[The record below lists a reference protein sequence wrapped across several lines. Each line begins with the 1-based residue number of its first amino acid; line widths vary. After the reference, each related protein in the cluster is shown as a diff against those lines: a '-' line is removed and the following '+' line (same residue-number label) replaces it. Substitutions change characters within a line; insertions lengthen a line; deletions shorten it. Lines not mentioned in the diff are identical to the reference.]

1 MKLCHTA
8 EKSQNILIAIYSAKD
23 GDKEN
28 IKRFNKART
37 KINRCLKCNTIKRLL
52 IWLFYLCLCCVAD
65 VIQLWLFIVILIFRF
80 VVDRVL
86 DTSYNHDEYFDKG
99 EHTHANHKTEY
110 VHRIWFFGIIVLYI
124 VSRRGQYKRYVLS
137 ESVPED
143 KWIKHRIAGHV
154 NIGVIFLCIRN
165 SQ

>member
-1 MKLCHTA
+1 MP
-8 EKSQNILIAIYSAKD
+8 E
-23 GDKEN
+23 
-28 IKRFNKART
+28 T
-37 KINRCLKCNTIKRLL
+37 KINRCHKCNPIKRLL
-52 IWLFYLCLCCVAD
+52 IVILFQYLCCVAD
-65 VIQLWLFIVILIFRF
+65 IIQLWLFIVTIIFCF

-143 KWIKHRIAGHV
+143 KWIKKRIAGHV
-154 NIGVIFLCIRN
+154 NIGIIFLFIRN
-165 SQ
+165 SR